1 MHNHDEII
9 SLLYEF
15 LLENNFNYDFFLG
28 FFGRGIIDRLILS
41 LSIIQGR
48 SCTFSCNLPV

>member
-15 LLENNFNYDFFLG
+15 LLENNFNYDLFIFWA
-28 FFGRGIIDRLILS
+28 
-41 LSIIQGR
+41 QH
-48 SCTFSCNLPV
+48 N

>member
-15 LLENNFNYDFFLG
+15 LLENNFNYDLFIFWA
-28 FFGRGIIDRLILS
+28 RH
-41 LSIIQGR
+41 
-48 SCTFSCNLPV
+48 N

>member
-15 LLENNFNYDFFLG
+15 LLENNFNYDLFI
-28 FFGRGIIDRLILS
+28 FFGA
-41 LSIIQGR
+41 
-48 SCTFSCNLPV
+48 V